1 MKRFLTAALLCA
13 CACAGTANA
22 SVLTFDDI
30 PGAAQNRNGAI
41 GTYAGYVFGSTGD
54 LNQMDWIDTVTTNE
68 FYNRG
73 AVSGDF
79 TMLNNYGG
87 AAVIRKAGGGAFTFG
102 GLWAENWLDWDS
114 STGSLQGYLDGQ
126 LVWSSD
132 VTLGGEAFTY
142 FAGTAANIDELR
154 LDFGGLF
161 LVDNLELNDA
171 AAAVPLPATPALM
184 GIGLAGLSL
193 LRRRRGAHPAR

>member
-1 MKRFLTAALLCA
+1 MKKILLASLLCA
-13 CACAGTANA
+13 CTAAANA

-30 PGAAQNRNGAI
+30 PGAAQNRYGAI

-54 LNQMDWIDTVTTNE
+54 VSQMDWIDTVTTNE

-79 TMLNNYGG
+79 TMLNNNGG

-102 GLWAENWLDWDS
+102 GLWAENWLDWD
-114 STGSLQGYLDGQ
+114 TAAGSLQGYRNGQ
-126 LVWSSD
+126 LVWTSD
-132 VTLGGEAFTY
+132 VTLGGESFSY
-142 FAGTAANIDELR
+142 FAGTAGNIDELR
-154 LDFGGLF
+154 IDFGDGLF

-171 AAAVPLPATPALM
+171 ATAVPLPATHALM
-184 GIGLAGLSL
+184 GIGLAGLMV
-193 LRRRRGAHPAR
+193 LRRRSRG